1 MNRRLAIQ
9 FNIFIINQ
17 TTEENITDLFYLQS
31 CRCHIRS
38 THMWIG
44 KKMGNRTT
52 MKVWVKC
59 TLKLTLFF
67 SIKIKKKASTP
78 FLTSAQ
84 ALKGRQIYFIA
95 SASHLCQWPLLVF
108 SSLNESRQ
116 CAHTHW
122 RQPAALTLPHL
133 EAISYSLH
141 GITRRST
148 RDKWIS

>member
-52 MKVWVKC
+52 MKVWDKC

-67 SIKIKKKASTP
+67 SIKIKKKP
-78 FLTSAQ
+78 
-84 ALKGRQIYFIA
+84 
-95 SASHLCQWPLLVF
+95 
-108 SSLNESRQ
+108 
-116 CAHTHW
+116 
-122 RQPAALTLPHL
+122 PHL
-133 EAISYSLH
+133 FLHLHRHSKVGKFISLLLLLTYVSDLY
-141 GITRRST
+141 
-148 RDKWIS
+148 